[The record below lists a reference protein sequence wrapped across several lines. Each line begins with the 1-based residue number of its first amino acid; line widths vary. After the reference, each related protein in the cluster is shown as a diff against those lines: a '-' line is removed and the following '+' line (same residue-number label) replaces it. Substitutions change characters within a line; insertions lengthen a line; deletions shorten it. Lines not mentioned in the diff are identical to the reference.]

1 MFLSRKKSLKFG
13 IFFAII
19 FASGVS
25 VSAPFS
31 QYGMIQNVQ
40 NYSANPFYNPQT
52 GTITAPNIVYATGPK
67 LQASDCQRAVAS
79 VVENVCASRNNC
91 QGTVLTDIRPAV
103 MVQLSVLPN
112 YNYASSCGGYIDAA
126 YENYM
131 RNFSGI
137 HTGPSVTSFP
147 SAPTKTN
154 TASNLPQW
162 QQDYNA
168 RAAELREL
176 QSENGGTGD
185 TITKTAFPKTF
196 NDLTMAQQ
204 NEIKRQGYAPYKDA
218 HVYVPIEIE
227 TKKQTSTTTNSNQ
240 SPLCIAARGD
250 VRACITNFDK
260 AEKSAETN
268 FFHNKN
274 DINKANLKSAIVDAI
289 MSACKCTE
297 GNRLQNQL
305 RQMFGVTCTAT
316 DQTNA
321 ETTAQTYIDSL

>member
-1 MFLSRKKSLKFG
+1 
-13 IFFAII
+13 
-19 FASGVS
+19 
-25 VSAPFS
+25 
-31 QYGMIQNVQ
+31 
-40 NYSANPFYNPQT
+40 
-52 GTITAPNIVYATGPK
+52 
-67 LQASDCQRAVAS
+67 
-79 VVENVCASRNNC
+79 
-91 QGTVLTDIRPAV
+91 
-103 MVQLSVLPN
+103 
-112 YNYASSCGGYIDAA
+112 
-126 YENYM
+126 M

-196 NDLTMAQQ
+196 NDLTIAQQ
-204 NEIKRQGYAPYKDA
+204 NEIKRQGYAQYKDA
-218 HVYVPIEIE
+218 RVYVPIEIE

-250 VRACITNFDK
+250 VRTCITNFDK

-268 FFHNKN
+268 FFHDKN
-274 DINKANLKSAIVDAI
+274 DTNKANLKSAIVDAI